1 MRAWPHNTVTL
12 RTAVT
17 QGTELLTASGT
28 PEPRL
33 TAELLLCHS
42 LRCERPYLYAHPEQE
57 LREVEWIHYGR
68 WLHERMQG
76 KPLQYITKTQEF
88 YGRPFAVSPDVLI
101 PRPETE
107 LLVETVLGRRPGAR
121 TVVDVGTGSGAIA
134 ITLALVLGIPI
145 VATDISPAALQIA
158 SANAKSLCKVA
169 QASACGVER
178 SSTDLSVRFI
188 AADLLTSIGDACM
201 DVVVSNP
208 PYVATGDRASMQR
221 EVRDWEPELA
231 LFAGA
236 DGLDIYRRLIPQAWR
251 VLKPGGLL
259 ALELGFGIAD
269 NVAALV
275 ENWHNVEIAPDLA
288 GIPRALSCEKP
299 L

>member
-1 MRAWPHNTVTL
+1 MTL

-17 QGTELLTASGT
+17 QGVELLGASGV

-33 TAELLLCHS
+33 TAELLLCHA
-42 LRCERPYLYAHPEQE
+42 LHCERPFLYAHPEQE

-88 YGRPFAVSPDVLI
+88 YGRSFAVSPDVLI

-107 LLVETVLGRRPGAR
+107 LLVESVIKRRPHAR
-121 TVVDVGTGSGAIA
+121 YVVDAGTGSGAIA
-134 ITLALVLGIPI
+134 ITLALELGTSVL
-145 VATDISPAALQIA
+145 ATDISYSALKIAAANAALH
-158 SANAKSLCKVA
+158 NA
-169 QASACGVER
+169 
-178 SSTDLSVRFI
+178 SVRFI
-188 AADLLTSIGDACM
+188 ATDLLAPIGDATM

-208 PYVATGDRASMQR
+208 PYVALKDRETMQR
-221 EVRDWEPELA
+221 EVRDWEPGLA
-231 LFAGA
+231 LFAG
-236 DGLDIYRRLIPQAWR
+236 DTGLDIYRRLIPEAWR

-259 ALELGFGIAD
+259 ALELGAGQAD
-269 NVAALV
+269 AVTSLV
-275 ENWHNVEIAPDLA
+275 SAWNNLEIAPDLA
-288 GIPRALSCEKP
+288 GIPRVLACEKP

>member
-1 MRAWPHNTVTL
+1 MTL

-17 QGTELLTASGT
+17 QGAELLTASGI

-33 TAELLLCHS
+33 TAELLLCHAVH
-42 LRCERPYLYAHPEQE
+42 CERTYLYAHPEQE

-88 YGRPFAVSPDVLI
+88 YGRPFTVTPDVLI

-107 LLVETVLGRRPGAR
+107 LLIDVILKRRPGAKSII
-121 TVVDVGTGSGAIA
+121 DVGTGSGAIA
-134 ITLALVLGIPI
+134 VTLALELGASVI
-145 VATDISPAALQIA
+145 ATDISIAAL
-158 SANAKSLCKVA
+158 KVA
-169 QASACGVER
+169 QASACGANVQ
-178 SSTDLSVRFI
+178 FI
-188 AADLLTSIGDACM
+188 AADLLSVFADASM

-208 PYVATGDRASMQR
+208 PYVPIADRKSMQR
-221 EVRDWEPELA
+221 EVRDWEPHLA

-236 DGLDIYRRLIPQAWR
+236 TGLDVYRRLIPEAWR

-259 ALELGFGIAD
+259 ALELGFGQAD
-269 NVAALV
+269 AVAALV
-275 ENWHNVEIAPDLA
+275 DDWSNTEIVPDLA
-288 GIPRALSCEKP
+288 GIPRVISCEKP
-299 L
+299 